1 MKPPQ
6 EVSALIAFAAG
17 FLSFISP
24 CVLPLVPSY
33 LTYITGVSFN
43 ELADGKAKV
52 RWVTLSHSLLF
63 IVGFSTIFILMGA
76 SASYL
81 GQLLVRH
88 QYWVMKAGGVLI
100 IILGIHFTGLIN
112 LPFLQMEKR
121 FELGKKP
128 IGYLG
133 SFVVGLIFAAGWT
146 PCIGPILSAILLYAS
161 TSKNFT
167 TGIFLLAVYS
177 LGLGI
182 PFLLA
187 SLAFNSFLTAFGRI
201 KRYLRVMTMV
211 SGFFLIAIGI
221 LFLTDTFREINAFFN
236 LLTNP

>member
-43 ELADGKAKV
+43 ELAAGKAKV

-63 IVGFSTIFILMGA
+63 IMGFSTIFILMGA

-81 GQLLVRH
+81 GQLLARH
-88 QYWVMKAGGVLI
+88 QYWIMKAGGVLI
-100 IILGIHFTGLIN
+100 IVLGIQFTGLIN

-133 SFVVGLIFAAGWT
+133 SFIVGLIFAAGWT
-146 PCIGPILSAILLYAS
+146 PCIGPILSAILIYAS

-167 TGIFLLAVYS
+167 TGVFLLAVYS

-187 SLAFNSFLTAFGRI
+187 SLAFNSFLTAFGRV
-201 KRYLRVMTMV
+201 RQYLRVMTVV

-221 LFLTDTFREINAFFN
+221 LFLTETFKEINAFFN

>member
-33 LTYITGVSFN
+33 LTYITGVSFK
-43 ELADGKAKV
+43 ELSDRKTKV

-63 IVGFSTIFILMGA
+63 IMGFSTIFILMGA

-81 GQLLVRH
+81 GQLLVRY
-88 QYWVMKAGGVLI
+88 QYWIMKAGGVLI
-100 IILGIHFTGLIN
+100 IVLGIHFTGVIN

-133 SFVVGLIFAAGWT
+133 SFIVGIIFAAGWT

-167 TGIFLLAVYS
+167 TGVFLLAVYS

-236 LLTNP
+236 ILANP

>member
-1 MKPPQ
+1 MGHPLPF
-6 EVSALIAFAAG
+6 VAFYYGVFNDLHPHGGLCLIFGA
-17 FLSFISP
+17 
-24 CVLPLVPSY
+24 
-33 LTYITGVSFN
+33 
-43 ELADGKAKV
+43 
-52 RWVTLSHSLLF
+52 
-63 IVGFSTIFILMGA
+63 IVGPPPILDHE
-76 SASYL
+76 S
-81 GQLLVRH
+81 R
-88 QYWVMKAGGVLI
+88 GVLI
-100 IILGIHFTGLIN
+100 IVLGIQFTGLIN

-133 SFVVGLIFAAGWT
+133 SFIVGLIFAAGWT
-146 PCIGPILSAILLYAS
+146 PCIGPILSAILIYAS

-201 KRYLRVMTMV
+201 RQYLRVMTMV

-221 LFLTDTFREINAFFN
+221 LFLTDTFKEINAFFN
-236 LLTNP
+236 FLTNP